1 MIILRLMARRTDT
14 YAAIMLLLAFTSVAV
29 FANGVLSDY
38 STTPQFKNIAIIMK
52 QFTTTS
58 IVPMAILFI
67 RRIRK
72 ITRNDHPLELLWI
85 IIPVVLGTSAILL
98 YVLSGEEAVTELLR
112 EAHTVGY
119 GIAEKHEHSL
129 AYLFYVSSQLIWTA
143 VVLVEVIW
151 FIIYSIV
158 LFKKESFKFGN
169 VFKFYFKGERI
180 KTVELQNFFIMVL
193 AVIFTLHFVSALDMT
208 ANYLIW
214 NIVISLLISISMSA
228 IAFIAMF
235 GSKRTITQ
243 AEIRNGWRY
252 NYSTENKQAVVE
264 QMMSDLLDDAE
275 EEALI
280 HIQEKIGEN
289 LGIDQIRDE
298 DVIAEPERAEK
309 IFSAVAKSWEEDD
322 LFKRFQH
329 VMLEEKVFLQPKL
342 TLNDVADM
350 LETNTTY
357 VSKMVNNAYNLGFP
371 ELVNTLR
378 IDYAEQFILN
388 HRDAKQTEIA
398 AKCGFLSAS
407 SFNTIFKRVTG
418 VTPKIWIASADLQ
431 QKTRK

>member
-1 MIILRLMARRTDT
+1 
-14 YAAIMLLLAFTSVAV
+14 MLLLAFTSVAV

-38 STTPQFKNIAIIMK
+38 STTPLLKNYAVILK

-85 IIPVVLGTSAILL
+85 VIPVVLGTSAILL
-98 YVLSGEEAVTELLR
+98 YMLSGDEAVTEILND
-112 EAHTVGY
+112 AHINGY
-119 GIAEKHEHSL
+119 GISAKYKNSL
-129 AYLFYVSSQLIWTA
+129 AYFFYVSTQLIWTA

-158 LFKKESFKFGN
+158 LFRKERFRFGN
-169 VFKFYFKGERI
+169 VFKFFFKGERI
-180 KTVELQNFFIMVL
+180 KTVELQNFFILVL

-208 ANYLIW
+208 ADFLIW
-214 NIVISLLISISMSA
+214 NIVISLLISFCMSA

-243 AEIRNGWRY
+243 VEILNGWRY
-252 NYSTENKQAVVE
+252 NYSTDNKQAVVE
-264 QMMSDLLDDAE
+264 QMMCDLLDDAE

-289 LGIDQIRDE
+289 LGLDHIRDE
-298 DVIAEPERAEK
+298 DVITEPERAEK
-309 IFSAVAKSWEEDD
+309 LFSAVAKSWEEDE

-388 HRDAKQTEIA
+388 NRDAKQTEIA
-398 AKCGFLSAS
+398 TKCGFLSAS
-407 SFNTIFKRVTG
+407 SFNTIFKRITG

-431 QKTRK
+431 QKTRR